1 MIGLIGWNILKSFHT
16 HARAVPVTL
25 GPHDPPLIP
34 SYSQS
39 SELRESRFKSLFF
52 FSRAQ
57 SISKMRIYQIPAHNT
72 EDVSPRSSWSNGSS
86 FVSPRLPIV
95 TSEREP
101 NSSQAIDDYASSRN
115 SIERLRR
122 QFEVNAAQTPL
133 SDGKERLKR
142 HSSSSGQHHEGR
154 EEETHQGD
162 SNTETPNSNQARDE
176 YARSRKSIERLRRQF
191 EGNTP
196 QAALRNNQENTQQH
210 ASSNEE
216 PTSQTRGA
224 EEGWE
229 AFDTGKNFFQ
239 KPEPSDEPRPSQ
251 IKSPETMRLEQAIL
265 YSNPSLLPRG
275 GDQLPALVSPA
286 SESHLSPKPNSPK
299 EDREKVE
306 VFSKLVQD
314 LENQSTKSLSLDE
327 ETNASDK
334 IDYAQKP
341 FCCHVLALL
350 CYLLVIAI
358 VSGTIGYLW
367 PSS

>member
-16 HARAVPVTL
+16 HARA

-101 NSSQAIDDYASSRN
+101 NSSQAIDEYASSRN

-196 QAALRNNQENTQQH
+196 QAALRNNQENTKKFGCRH
-210 ASSNEE
+210 S
-216 PTSQTRGA
+216 
-224 EEGWE
+224 
-229 AFDTGKNFFQ
+229 FFC
-239 KPEPSDEPRPSQ
+239 
-251 IKSPETMRLEQAIL
+251 
-265 YSNPSLLPRG
+265 
-275 GDQLPALVSPA
+275 
-286 SESHLSPKPNSPK
+286 
-299 EDREKVE
+299 
-306 VFSKLVQD
+306 F
-314 LENQSTKSLSLDE
+314 
-327 ETNASDK
+327 
-334 IDYAQKP
+334 P
-341 FCCHVLALL
+341 FL
-350 CYLLVIAI
+350 
-358 VSGTIGYLW
+358 
-367 PSS
+367 